1 MSADTPTPGQLV
13 QLMLKASRDLD
24 AAQDYLYA
32 STRAHSDAERRYR
45 QARSN
50 AYLATSGTVGERE
63 ASVTKT
69 VDAEFYAAHLA
80 EGLSKASLEAVR
92 SRRTQLSVL
101 QSIASA
107 VKEEAALARTG
118 PDYR

>member
-1 MSADTPTPGQLV
+1 MSSDTPTPGDLV
-13 QLMLKASRDLD
+13 RLMLKASADLD
-24 AAQDYLYA
+24 TAQDNLYA

-63 ASVTKT
+63 AAVTKT
-69 VDAEFYAAHLA
+69 VDHEFYAAHLA
-80 EGLSKASLEAVR
+80 EGLSKAALEAVR
-92 SRRTQLSVL
+92 NRRTQLSVL
-101 QSIASA
+101 QTVANA

-118 PDYR
+118 GGY